1 METNHKPLTPAVKT
15 TPTMADWI
23 FILIVLAILSL
34 VANLGHSAYL
44 EAMHTE
50 NSKKNGEAIAA
61 WLTEIGTN
69 RFKKIFDHPACAGG
83 KAPVK
88 PPEVDA
94 DGDGEPDVNTEP
106 VAGTWG
112 ACYQHMVTDTNLKEL
127 VNPFFN
133 EPPKFIAACNP
144 DDESLMGSVVLEKM
158 VATPPGSAVP
168 VINSQLVDTD
178 PIDQKMQLRVSICD
192 KGSYA
197 IKIAEFEF

>member
-1 METNHKPLTPAVKT
+1 MEPTQAHTASAVKA
-15 TPTMADWI
+15 TPTLADWI

-34 VANLGHSAYL
+34 VGRLGHDAYL

-50 NSKKNGEAIAA
+50 DSKKNGEALSA
-61 WLTEIGTN
+61 WLTETGTA
-69 RFKKIFDHPACAGG
+69 RFKKTYDNPACAGG

-88 PPEVDA
+88 PVEVDT

-106 VAGTWG
+106 VPGTWG
-112 ACYQHMVTDTNLKEL
+112 ACFQHIMTSTDIKNL

-133 EPPKFIAACNP
+133 EPPNFIAACNP
-144 DDESLMGSVVLEKM
+144 EDATLMGAIVLEKM
-158 VATPPGSAVP
+158 VATPAGSAVP
-168 VINSQLVDTD
+168 VINSQLVGTD
-178 PIDQKMQLRVSICD
+178 PIDQKMQLRISVCD

>member
-1 METNHKPLTPAVKT
+1 METTHKPHTPAVKT
-15 TPTMADWI
+15 TPTLADWI

-50 NSKKNGEAIAA
+50 NSKKNGEEISA
-61 WLTEIGTN
+61 WLTEAGTA
-69 RFKKIFDHPACAGG
+69 RFKKNYEHTACAGG

-88 PPEVDA
+88 PVEVDA

-106 VAGTWG
+106 VPGTWG
-112 ACYQHMVTDTNLKEL
+112 ACFQYLMNQTDLKNL
-127 VNPFFN
+127 VNPFFD

-168 VINSQLVDTD
+168 VINSQLMDTD

>member
-1 METNHKPLTPAVKT
+1 MESTQPHAAEAVKT
-15 TPTMADWI
+15 TPTLADWI
-23 FILIVLAILSL
+23 FILIVLAILTL

-50 NSKKNGEAIAA
+50 ISKKNGEDIAK
-61 WLTEIGTN
+61 WLTETGTN
-69 RFKKIFDHPACAGG
+69 RFKKTFDIPACMGG

-94 DGDGEPDVNTEP
+94 DGDGEPDPVTEALP
-106 VAGTWG
+106 GTWG
-112 ACYQHMVTDTNLKEL
+112 GCFQHMMTQTDLKAL
-127 VNPFFN
+127 VNPFFK
-133 EPPKFIAACNP
+133 EPPKFIGACNP

-168 VINSQLVDTD
+168 VINSQLMDTD

>member
-1 METNHKPLTPAVKT
+1 METTRKPHTPAVKT
-15 TPTMADWI
+15 TPTLADWI

-50 NSKKNGEAIAA
+50 NSKKNGEEISA
-61 WLTEIGTN
+61 WLREAGTA
-69 RFKKIFDHPACAGG
+69 RFKKNYEHTACAGG

-88 PPEVDA
+88 PVEVDA

-106 VAGTWG
+106 VPGTWG
-112 ACYQHMVTDTNLKEL
+112 ACFQYLMNQTDLKNL
-127 VNPFFN
+127 VNPFFD

-168 VINSQLVDTD
+168 VINSQLMDTD

>member
-1 METNHKPLTPAVKT
+1 MESTQPHAAEAVKT
-15 TPTMADWI
+15 TPTLADWI
-23 FILIVLAILSL
+23 FILIVLAILTL

-50 NSKKNGEAIAA
+50 ISKKNGEDIAK
-61 WLTEIGTN
+61 WLTETGTN
-69 RFKKIFDHPACAGG
+69 RFKKTFDIPACMGG

-94 DGDGEPDVNTEP
+94 DGDGEPDPVTEALP
-106 VAGTWG
+106 GTWG
-112 ACYQHMVTDTNLKEL
+112 GCFQHMMTQTDLKAL
-127 VNPFFN
+127 VNPFFK

-168 VINSQLVDTD
+168 VINSQLMDTD

>member
-1 METNHKPLTPAVKT
+1 MESSSSHATKAVKT
-15 TPTMADWI
+15 TPTLSDWV

-34 VANLGHSAYL
+34 VARLGHAAYL

-50 NSKKNGEAIAA
+50 NSKKNGEELSA
-61 WLTEIGTN
+61 WLTKTGAD
-69 RFKKIFDHPACAGG
+69 RFKKTFEHPACAGG

-88 PPEVDA
+88 PVEVDA
-94 DGDGEPDVNTEP
+94 DGDGEPDINTEP

-112 ACYQHMVTDTNLKEL
+112 ACFQYLKTQPL
-127 VNPFFN
+127 FKDMVNPFFN
-133 EPPKFIAACNP
+133 EPPNFIAACNP
-144 DDESLMGSVVLEKM
+144 DDESLMGAIVLEKM
-158 VATPPGSAVP
+158 VTTPPGSAVP
-168 VINSQLVDTD
+168 VINSQLVDAD

>member
-1 METNHKPLTPAVKT
+1 MENTQSPAAQSVKT
-15 TPTMADWI
+15 TPTLADWI

-50 NSKKNGEAIAA
+50 NSKKNGEDIAK
-61 WLTEIGTN
+61 WLTETGAN
-69 RFKKIFDHPACAGG
+69 RFKKTFDMPACTGG

-94 DGDGEPDVNTEP
+94 DGDGEPDVNPEP
-106 VAGTWG
+106 VPGTWG
-112 ACYQHMVTDTNLKEL
+112 ACFQHMMTNTDLKQL
-127 VNPFFN
+127 VNPFFD
-133 EPPKFIAACNP
+133 ETPKFIAACNP

-168 VINSQLVDTD
+168 MINSQLIDTD

>member
-1 METNHKPLTPAVKT
+1 MESSSSHATKAVKT
-15 TPTMADWI
+15 TPTLSDWV

-34 VANLGHSAYL
+34 VARLGHAAYL

-50 NSKKNGEAIAA
+50 NSKKNGEELSA
-61 WLTEIGTN
+61 WLTKTGAD
-69 RFKKIFDHPACAGG
+69 RFKKTFEHPACAGG

-88 PPEVDA
+88 PVEVDA
-94 DGDGEPDVNTEP
+94 DGDGEPDINTEP

-112 ACYQHMVTDTNLKEL
+112 ACFQYLKTQSL
-127 VNPFFN
+127 FKDMVNPFFN
-133 EPPKFIAACNP
+133 EPPNFIAACNP
-144 DDESLMGSVVLEKM
+144 DDESLMGAIVLEKM
-158 VATPPGSAVP
+158 VTTPPGSAVP
-168 VINSQLVDTD
+168 VINSQLVDAD

>member
-1 METNHKPLTPAVKT
+1 MESSSSHATKAVKT
-15 TPTMADWI
+15 TPTLSDWV

-34 VANLGHSAYL
+34 VARLGHAAYL

-50 NSKKNGEAIAA
+50 NSKKNGEELSA
-61 WLTEIGTN
+61 WLTKTGAD
-69 RFKKIFDHPACAGG
+69 RFKKTFEHPACAGG

-88 PPEVDA
+88 PVEVDA
-94 DGDGEPDVNTEP
+94 DGDGEPDINTEP

-112 ACYQHMVTDTNLKEL
+112 ACFQYLKTQPL
-127 VNPFFN
+127 FKDMVNPFFN
-133 EPPKFIAACNP
+133 EPPNFIAACNP
-144 DDESLMGSVVLEKM
+144 DDESLMGAIVLEKM
-158 VATPPGSAVP
+158 VTTPPGSAVP

>member
-1 METNHKPLTPAVKT
+1 MENTQSPAAQSVKT
-15 TPTMADWI
+15 TPTLADWV

-50 NSKKNGEAIAA
+50 NSKKNGEDIAK
-61 WLTEIGTN
+61 WLTETGAN
-69 RFKKIFDHPACAGG
+69 RFKKTFDMPACTGG

-94 DGDGEPDVNTEP
+94 DGDGEPDVNPEP
-106 VAGTWG
+106 VPGTWG
-112 ACYQHMVTDTNLKEL
+112 ACFQHMMTNTDLKQL
-127 VNPFFN
+127 VNPFFD
-133 EPPKFIAACNP
+133 ETPKFIAACNP

-168 VINSQLVDTD
+168 VINSQLVESD

>member
-1 METNHKPLTPAVKT
+1 MENTQSHTAHPVKT
-15 TPTMADWI
+15 TPTLADWI
-23 FILIVLAILSL
+23 FILIVLAILTL

-50 NSKKNGEAIAA
+50 NSKKNGEDIAA
-61 WLTEIGTN
+61 WLTDIGTN
-69 RFKKIFDHPACAGG
+69 RFKKNFDHHACAGG

-94 DGDGEPDVNTEP
+94 DGDGEPDVSTEP
-106 VAGTWG
+106 VPGTWG
-112 ACYQHMVTDTNLKEL
+112 ACFQHMMADSDLKDL

-144 DDESLMGSVVLEKM
+144 DDDSLMGSIVLEKM

-178 PIDQKMQLRVSICD
+178 AIDQKMQLRVSVCD

>member
-1 METNHKPLTPAVKT
+1 MENTQSPAAQSVKT
-15 TPTMADWI
+15 TPTLADWI

-50 NSKKNGEAIAA
+50 NSKKNGEDIAK
-61 WLTEIGTN
+61 WLTETGAN
-69 RFKKIFDHPACAGG
+69 RFKKTFDNPACTGG

-88 PPEVDA
+88 PPEVDT
-94 DGDGEPDVNTEP
+94 DGDGEPDLVTEP
-106 VAGTWG
+106 MPGTWG
-112 ACYQHMVTDTNLKEL
+112 ACFQHMMTNTDLKQL
-127 VNPFFN
+127 VNPFFD
-133 EPPKFIAACNP
+133 ETPKFVATCNP
-144 DDESLMGSVVLEKM
+144 DDATLMGSIVLEKM

-168 VINSQLVDTD
+168 MINSQLIDTD

>member
-1 METNHKPLTPAVKT
+1 MENTQSPAAQSVKT
-15 TPTMADWI
+15 TPTLADWV

-50 NSKKNGEAIAA
+50 NSKKNGEDIAK
-61 WLTEIGTN
+61 WLTETGAN
-69 RFKKIFDHPACAGG
+69 RFKKTFDMPACTGG

-94 DGDGEPDVNTEP
+94 DGDGEPDVNPEP
-106 VAGTWG
+106 VPGTWG
-112 ACYQHMVTDTNLKEL
+112 ACFQHMMTNTDLKQL
-127 VNPFFN
+127 VNPFFD
-133 EPPKFIAACNP
+133 ETPKFVATCNP
-144 DDESLMGSVVLEKM
+144 DDVTLMGSIVLEKM

-168 VINSQLVDTD
+168 VINSQLVESD

>member
-1 METNHKPLTPAVKT
+1 MEPTQAHTASAVKA
-15 TPTMADWI
+15 TPTLADWI

-34 VANLGHSAYL
+34 VGRLGHDAYL

-50 NSKKNGEAIAA
+50 NSKKNGEALSA
-61 WLTEIGTN
+61 WLTETGTA
-69 RFKKIFDHPACAGG
+69 RFKKTYDNAACAGG

-88 PPEVDA
+88 PVEVDA

-106 VAGTWG
+106 VPGTWG
-112 ACYQHMVTDTNLKEL
+112 ACFQHIMTSTDIKNL

-133 EPPKFIAACNP
+133 EPPNFIAACNP
-144 DDESLMGSVVLEKM
+144 EDATLMGAIVLEKM
-158 VATPPGSAVP
+158 VATPAGSAVP
-168 VINSQLVDTD
+168 VINSQLVGTD
-178 PIDQKMQLRVSICD
+178 PIDQKMQLRISVCD

>member
-1 METNHKPLTPAVKT
+1 METTHKPHTHAVKT
-15 TPTMADWI
+15 SPTLADWV

-50 NSKKNGEAIAA
+50 NSKKNGEEISA
-61 WLTEIGTN
+61 WLTEAGTA
-69 RFKKIFDHPACAGG
+69 RFKKSYEHTACAAG

-88 PPEVDA
+88 PAEVDA
-94 DGDGEPDVNTEP
+94 DGDGEPDINTEP
-106 VAGTWG
+106 VPGTWG
-112 ACYQHMVTDTNLKEL
+112 ACFQYLMTQTDLKNL
-127 VNPFFN
+127 VNPFFD

-144 DDESLMGSVVLEKM
+144 DDETLMGSIVLEKM

-168 VINSQLVDTD
+168 VINSQLLDTD
-178 PIDQKMQLRVSICD
+178 PIDQKMQLRVSVCD